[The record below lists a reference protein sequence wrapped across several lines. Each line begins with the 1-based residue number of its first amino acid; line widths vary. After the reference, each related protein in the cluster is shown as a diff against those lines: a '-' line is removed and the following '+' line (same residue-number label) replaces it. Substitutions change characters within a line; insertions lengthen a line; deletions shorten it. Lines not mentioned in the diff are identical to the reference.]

1 MKMEGD
7 GKMQTGVCT
16 AFETSTLGHGNPIP
30 LMIRN
35 RNLHASLFLLARKLL
50 FFSLS
55 HYNPMNSHF
64 APPAP
69 QPSRVS
75 GTSPAPA
82 HDPLA
87 RRISGIA
94 THWSFLLL
102 FGFQQLF
109 STQSEASVRLISPA
123 GYLPSA
129 PVLVRV
135 DVLNTSN
142 SIDRDL
148 WNAEAT
154 LETTGVG
161 VTLSTNRITLR
172 NGSGSALLS
181 ITGGGDFVLT
191 ARVNGETGSKQIRN
205 RATEPMIDV
214 GGTLVGNSPTWSGIL
229 NITNTVTIPAS
240 STLTIAPDT
249 LILIN
254 GQTSGTQGIGIQV
267 NGAIQSLGTEQNP
280 ISISSTDPTRNWGQI
295 RHENAQPSLYQFTLI
310 SKAGRGPGEGHTGTG
325 PALRTSNSSIV
336 FTDSMISD
344 LTAGGGTIGKI
355 MMATGSNL
363 EFRNC
368 ILARARMG
376 PEIAGTGLEMRNSF
390 IVEMTGPDDADGI
403 YLHDSGGRPLLLAD
417 CVIARG
423 DDDAVDTFD
432 SSVTLRNCILRDWA
446 NPNEDAKGVSVFHG
460 EVTIE
465 YCLID
470 NCFVGVSAKSSGPL
484 ATVRIDHCTITGI
497 ESGVT
502 AATKSNASAGNI
514 NFFLS
519 NSIVRSVEPIRS
531 DFGPERFVSVS
542 YCDLSAPWP
551 GTGNI
556 TEDPLFVDA
565 NAGNYRLQPGSP
577 AIDAGDPAFALDAD
591 GSRSDIGYASGTSS
605 SGGFF
610 VSIVS
615 PSSGAIFV
623 APTNITFTAIA
634 NSSTGTVSR
643 VEFFEGANKLGESLT
658 SPFQAVWNDVP
669 IGIYTIRAMATQ
681 TGGLT
686 TSSSPLT
693 LTVGSSDGP
702 STNLLV
708 KAGSDWKYLDDGSDA
723 GDAWISTGFDDASW
737 RSGPAQL
744 GYGDGDEA
752 TVIGF
757 GPNTNTKYPTTYFRH
772 TFVVEDPVQVKSLTL
787 ELLRDDGAIVHLNGR
802 EAFRVTMPPG
812 PVTYQTF
819 AATASEYNWEQASLD
834 PLLLVSGKNVI
845 AVEIHQGNARSSD
858 ISFDLAL
865 SAVVSAPTNSKPL
878 VVLTSPTAGSIYG
891 VPASLLISAKAVDT
905 DGSIT
910 NVAFFANGTKLGDSA
925 VPPYGFAWS
934 GMPAGDYQL
943 TAVAADATG
952 LSGTSEPVTITVST
966 DVAPPTLSSRFP
978 TPGDVTNL
986 SEIVVTFSK
995 NVTGVDAA
1003 DLLINGIPA
1012 TDVSGSDR
1020 EYTFTLGPVPPGSG
1034 SISWAPSHG
1043 IMDLFTPPRS
1053 FDANSAGAVW
1063 QYQIFDTIPPRV
1075 EGLVPAA
1082 RSTVPNLMNLAITF
1096 SEPVSGLKP
1105 EDLLLNSA
1113 PATGLSGSGAGPYT
1127 FVFPQP
1133 KPGTVTVTWAPTH
1146 LIRDFANNLLNRD
1159 SWSYVLDTTSIAV
1172 TLNEILYHP
1181 VSENPLEEFI
1191 ELLNRGSAP
1200 VNLKGW
1206 RFSDGV
1212 EFTFPDIT
1220 LPGGAFLVVAADL
1233 ATFQTK
1239 YPDVTNVVGGWTGQ
1253 LSNNSEDIDLDDAAG
1268 RRVDSVRF
1276 ASSGDWAIRQRGPLD
1291 RGHRGWE
1298 WLAEHDGLGQSLE
1311 VINPNV
1317 TNNSGQ
1323 NWAASR
1329 IPEGTPGRANSV
1341 LLVETAP
1348 LVENVRHSPVV
1359 PHSNE
1364 SVLVTTRVSD
1374 ASGMGIIVT
1383 LNYRADSASPP
1394 PFTPVLMVD
1403 DGSNGDASAGD
1414 GIFSAILPAQA
1425 NITVVEFY
1433 ITATDG
1439 LGNSRFWPAPAIASA
1454 DDAAQAGQEVNAL
1467 YQVDDTVYAGAQPLY
1482 KIIMTE
1488 TERAELAAIP
1498 SQSSNQGPNAQ
1509 MNATFVSIDGTGTE
1523 LRYLVGVRNRGHGSR
1538 TANPPNYRVN
1548 FRNDDPWKGVEGINL
1563 NTRQVHT
1570 QNFGSR
1576 LAIQSGAAGYYSQ
1589 PVQVRVNNANLA
1601 NQGSGMFGS
1610 YAANEV
1616 YAPEWVKNHIPFDAD
1631 GNIYKVVRD
1640 IRPPNFDYR
1649 GEDKTAYTNTYFKVT
1664 NTSEDDWTDV
1674 IAMLRVMGENSG
1686 DLFTVE
1692 NIEQVVNLDQW
1703 LTHLAVMNIM
1713 ANGESGLNTGNNDDY
1728 YMYRGLVDPRFILL
1742 FHDFDQ
1748 ILGQPGSL
1756 AQNVDI
1762 FRSTCCPISGDSEG
1776 SWRAMA
1782 RLLHSPE
1789 IEPLYYAKLQHLLD
1803 TTFSKPAFDRLLDQ
1817 TFGGYV
1823 PETTRDAISRWMDG
1837 RRVFVQSQLPAISP
1851 IPAPVILV
1859 SGIPRSPTPQT
1870 SVSLTLSGDEITHY
1884 RYQLNG
1890 GEFGAETSV
1899 SNPIAITGLPNGT
1912 NTLAVIG
1919 MNSAGVWQTESNA
1932 TVRQWVIK
1940 PSWPTVRLNEILANN
1955 RSALNRGGT
1964 FPDAIELFNEGP
1976 APVNL
1981 SGMRLTDDP
1990 ALTDKYI
1997 IPPGVTLAASA
2008 FLVIDSTQLGFGLD
2022 EGGEGVFLFHTV
2034 ANGGA
2039 LLDSV
2044 EFGTQLPDLSI
2055 GRLNQG
2061 GEWLP
2066 TQPTFGSP
2074 NLAQTVGDLGQIR
2087 INEWLASGTNPF
2099 PVDFVELYNPDA
2111 RPVDLSGAFLTD
2123 QPLGAPTRN
2132 GIRPLSFIAP
2142 GGFALFQPGGRG
2154 NAAGL
2159 NFQLEAD
2166 QGELALFSPSMER
2179 IDSIAYGPQVTGISQ
2194 GRCPD
2199 GGPLLESLKSPSP
2212 GGANLCPDKVVPPEL
2227 VSLIP
2232 FDSIWKYNLS
2242 GADLGNT
2249 WIAEGYDDSTWST
2262 GPGPLGFEN
2271 AALPEPLRTPFP
2283 NPGNVITY
2291 YFRTTFNADAA
2302 LVHSS
2307 LRLTHMIDDGAAFYI
2322 NGKDLGIPFNLRA
2335 GTAANGLASGTVGNA
2350 ALQTIDVAP
2359 GKIRAG
2365 LNEMAVEVHQSTL
2378 TSSDMVFGL
2387 QLEGTA
2393 PEKPLSSAPL
2403 LINELF
2409 ANSDTGSALF
2419 VDSDWLELYNP
2430 TDTPATLAGM
2440 SLTDDPAVPR
2450 RWTFPENGTVP
2461 AQGFLIVQF
2470 DPNTAA
2476 SSTNAGFGLKSNSG
2490 AVYLISPPEAGGGV
2504 LDSLTYGLQPGDW
2517 SLARLSADAEP
2528 WSLGIPTPG
2537 RTNLPAPLGN
2547 RDQLRINEWMAA
2559 PTSGPDWFELFNSG
2573 TQPIAIGGV
2582 WLSDTLTNPEKHQ
2595 ISPRSFIG
2603 TGASAF
2609 IRFDADGSPEASAT
2623 HASFS
2628 LSAGG
2633 ESLVISEPNGVLI
2646 DGISFGPQATG
2657 VTQGR
2662 FPDGTL
2668 NITTFEA
2675 SPTPGSSNFLPLKNV
2690 FINELLTHSDPPLED
2705 AVEFYNADD
2714 TAVDIGGWFL
2724 SDSAGDPGKFV
2735 IPANTIIPARG
2746 HAVLYEFEFNATDAP
2761 KPFSFN
2767 SAKSGSV
2774 FLSEAIA
2781 GVPSGFRAFASFG
2794 PAENGVSFGRIQTS
2808 QGAHFVPMTR
2818 LTFGSNTPA
2827 SLQAFRSGTGAENAA
2842 PRVGPIVI
2850 HEILYKPQDPETALE
2865 FVELRNVGSTEVS
2878 LFDPGHPENTWR
2890 LGGGIDFKFATGSR
2904 IPPGGQVVIVP
2915 FDPETDTVA
2924 LGLFLSA
2931 YGSQALLAG
2940 PFSGRLN
2947 NAGDTV
2953 ELLKP
2958 DPPQTRPGPDFGK
2971 VPYIAVDRVDYS
2983 NIAPWPVIAAV
2994 SGFSIQKQ
3002 APSQYGNDPVNWS
3015 AATPSPDSGSGPVP
3029 TTDTDGDGLP
3039 DTWETA
3045 NGFNPND
3052 ASDANGDADGDG
3064 LSNAGEYIAG
3074 TDPRVPTSRLQA
3086 EVQRSPGGVASL
3098 SFISAPNR
3106 IYTIEFRKSLVT
3118 GAWETVAEIPSGNVP
3133 GKLEFPITNQGLTGF
3148 LRISVRPPAN

>member
-1 MKMEGD
+1 
-7 GKMQTGVCT
+7 
-16 AFETSTLGHGNPIP
+16 
-30 LMIRN
+30 
-35 RNLHASLFLLARKLL
+35 
-50 FFSLS
+50 
-55 HYNPMNSHF
+55 MNSHPACPALQPAGF
-64 APPAP
+64 SSRTSAPGHR
-69 QPSRVS
+69 S
-75 GTSPAPA
+75 
-82 HDPLA
+82 HA
-87 RRISGIA
+87 RRISGMR
-94 THWSFLLL
+94 WSFLLFL
-102 FGFQQLF
+102 ACLRFCTPQAVA
-109 STQSEASVRLISPA
+109 TVRLISPA
-123 GYLPSA
+123 GYLPST
-129 PVLVRV
+129 PLLVRV
-135 DVLNTSN
+135 DVLNASN
-142 SIDRDL
+142 TIDRDL
-148 WNAEAT
+148 WDAEAI
-154 LETTGVG
+154 LETAGTGI
-161 VTLSTNRITLR
+161 TLSTNRIPLR

-181 ITGGGDFVLT
+181 LAGTGDFVLT
-191 ARVNGETGSKQIRN
+191 ARVNGETGSREIRN
-205 RATEPMIDV
+205 RATEPRIAV
-214 GGTLVGNSPTWSGIL
+214 GGTLVGDSQKWSGIVH
-229 NITNTVTIPAS
+229 ITNTVTIPAS

-249 LILIN
+249 LILVD
-254 GQTSGTQGIGIQV
+254 GQPSGTQGMGIQV
-267 NGAIQSLGTEQNP
+267 HGSIQSLGTEQNP
-280 ISISSTDPTRNWGQI
+280 ITISSTDLTRNWGQI

-325 PALRTSNSSIV
+325 PAVRTSNSSIV
-336 FTDSMISD
+336 FADSMISD
-344 LTAGGGTIGKI
+344 LTADGSTIGKI

-376 PEIAGTGLEMRNSF
+376 PEITGTGLEMRNSF

-417 CVIARG
+417 CVIAQG

-432 SSVTLRNCILRDWA
+432 SSVTLRNCIMRDWA

-460 EVTIE
+460 EVTME
-465 YCLID
+465 YCLFA

-484 ATVRIDHCTITGI
+484 ATVRIDHCSINGI

-531 DFGPERFVSVS
+531 DFGPERFVWVR

-556 TEDPLFVDA
+556 TDDPLFIDA
-565 NAGNYRLQPGSP
+565 SAGNYRLQPGSP
-577 AIDAGDPAFALDAD
+577 AIDAGDPAFALDPD
-591 GSRSDIGYASGTSS
+591 GSRSDIGYASGTST

-643 VEFFEGANKLGESLT
+643 VEFFEGANKLGESSS

-669 IGIYTIRAMATQ
+669 IGIHTIRAQATQ
-681 TGGLT
+681 IGGLT
-686 TSSSPLT
+686 AGSSPLT
-693 LTVGSSDGP
+693 ITVASTDGP

-708 KAGSDWKYLDDGSDA
+708 KAGSEWKYLDDGSDA
-723 GDAWISTGFDDASW
+723 GDAWFGTGFDDASW
-737 RSGPAQL
+737 KSGPAQL

-752 TVIGF
+752 TVVGF
-757 GPNTNTKYPTTYFRH
+757 GPSTNTKYPTTYFRH
-772 TFVVEDPVQVKSLTL
+772 TFVVNDPAQVKSLQL
-787 ELLRDDGAIVHLNGR
+787 ELLRDDGAIVYLNGR
-802 EAFRVTMPPG
+802 EAFRVSMPPG

-819 AATASEYNWEQASLD
+819 ASTASEYDWEPASLD
-834 PLLLVSGKNVI
+834 PLLLVPGSNVL
-845 AVEIHQGNARSSD
+845 AVEVHQGNARSSD
-858 ISFDLAL
+858 LSFDLAL
-865 SAVVSAPTNSKPL
+865 SAVVSAPVNSKPL
-878 VVLTSPTAGSIYG
+878 VALSNPRTGSIYG
-891 VPASLLISAKAVDT
+891 IPASLLISANAVDT

-910 NVAFFANGTKLGDSA
+910 NVAFFANGTKLGDSPT
-925 VPPYGFAWS
+925 PPYGFAWS
-934 GMPAGDYQL
+934 GMPAGDYEL

-952 LSGTSEPVTITVST
+952 LSGTSEPVTITVSA
-966 DVAPPTLSSRFP
+966 DVAPPTLSGQFP

-995 NVTGVDAA
+995 PVTGVDAA

-1012 TDVSGSDR
+1012 TRVSGADR
-1020 EYTFTLGPVPPGSG
+1020 EYTFTLGPVPPGVG
-1034 SISWAPSHG
+1034 SIRWAPSHG
-1043 IMDLFTPPRS
+1043 ITDLFTPPGS
-1053 FDANSAGAVW
+1053 FDANSAGATW
-1063 QYQIFDTIPPRV
+1063 QYQISDTIPP
-1075 EGLVPAA
+1075 GIDALVPAA
-1082 RSTVPNLMNLAITF
+1082 RSTVPTLTNLAITF

-1105 EDLLLNSA
+1105 EDLLLNSV

-1133 KPGTVTVTWAPTH
+1133 KPGTVTVTWASAHT
-1146 LIRDFANNLLNRD
+1146 IRDSADNLLD
-1159 SWSYVLDTTSIAV
+1159 GGSWSYVLDTSAVAV
-1172 TLNEILYHP
+1172 TLNEIMYHP

-1220 LPGGAFLVVAADL
+1220 LAGGAFLVVAADP

-1239 YPDVTNVVGGWTGQ
+1239 YPGVTNVIGGWTGQ

-1268 RRVDSVRF
+1268 QRVDSVRF

-1291 RGHRGWE
+1291 RGHRGWQ
-1298 WLAEHDGLGQSLE
+1298 WLAEHDGLGSSLE

-1364 SVLVTTRVSD
+1364 SVLVTTRVRD
-1374 ASGMGIIVT
+1374 AAGIDTLVA
-1383 LNYRADSASPP
+1383 LNYRADSVSPP
-1394 PFTPVLMVD
+1394 PFTTALMAD

-1414 GIFSAILPAQA
+1414 GVYSALLPAQP
-1425 NITVVEFY
+1425 NRTVVEFY

-1439 LGNSRFWPAPAIASA
+1439 RGLSRSWPAPAIASA
-1454 DDAAQAGQEVNAL
+1454 DGAAPAGQEVNAL
-1467 YQVDDTVYAGAQPLY
+1467 YQVDDTVHGGAQPLY

-1523 LRYLVGVRNRGHGSR
+1523 LRYLAGVRNRGHGSR
-1538 TANPPNYRVN
+1538 RANPPNYRVN
-1548 FRNDDPWKGVEGINL
+1548 FRNDDSWKGVEGINL
-1563 NTRQVHT
+1563 NTQQVHT

-1601 NQGSGMFGS
+1601 SQGSGMFGS

-1631 GNIYKVVRD
+1631 GNVYKVVRD
-1640 IRPPNFDYR
+1640 VRPPNFDYR
-1649 GEDKTAYTNTYFKVT
+1649 GEDKSAYTNTYFKVT
-1664 NTSEDDWTDV
+1664 NASEDDWTDV
-1674 IAMLRVMGENSG
+1674 IAMLRIMGENSG
-1686 DLFTVE
+1686 DLFTLE
-1692 NIEQVVNLDQW
+1692 NIERVVNLDQW

-1776 SWRAMA
+1776 SWRTMA
-1782 RLLHSPE
+1782 RLLHAPE

-1817 TFGGYV
+1817 TLGGYV
-1823 PETTRDAISRWMDG
+1823 PQTTRDAITRWMDG
-1837 RRVFVQSQLPAISP
+1837 RRVFVQSQLPAVSP
-1851 IPAPVILV
+1851 GPAPVIRV
-1859 SGIPRSPTPQT
+1859 SGIPRSPTPRT
-1870 SVSLTLSGDEITHY
+1870 SISLTLNGDAITQY
-1884 RYQLNG
+1884 RFQING
-1890 GEFGAETSV
+1890 GGFGPETPVGS
-1899 SNPIAITGLPNGT
+1899 PIEVAGLPNGT

-1919 MNSAGVWQTESNA
+1919 LSSTGVWQAESRA
-1932 TVRQWVIK
+1932 TVHHWVIDS
-1940 PSWPTVRLNEILANN
+1940 SWPTVRLNEILAGN

-1964 FPDAIELFNEGP
+1964 FPDAIELFNEGSAP
-1976 APVNL
+1976 ANL

-1990 ALTDKYI
+1990 AVPNKYI
-1997 IPPGVTLAASA
+1997 VPPGVTLAGNA

-2022 EGGEGVFLFHTV
+2022 EAGEGVFLFHTV
-2034 ANGGA
+2034 SDGGA

-2055 GRLNQG
+2055 GRLNEG
-2061 GEWLP
+2061 GEWLS
-2066 TQPTFGSP
+2066 TRPTFGSP
-2074 NLAQTVGDLGQIR
+2074 NIAQPVGDLGQIR
-2087 INEWLASGTNPF
+2087 INEWLASGINPF
-2099 PVDFVELYNPDA
+2099 PVDFVELFNPET
-2111 RPVDLSGAFLTD
+2111 RPVDLGGAFLTD
-2123 QPLGAPTRN
+2123 KPLGAPTRN
-2132 GIRPLSFIAP
+2132 RIRPLSFVAP
-2142 GGFALFQPGGRG
+2142 GGFALFQPGGGG

-2159 NFQLEAD
+2159 SFQLEAD

-2199 GGPLLESLKSPSP
+2199 GGPRLESLASPSP
-2212 GGANLCPDKVVPPEL
+2212 GGANRCPDQVVPPQL

-2232 FDSIWKYNLS
+2232 FDTIWKYNLS
-2242 GADLGNT
+2242 GTDLGSA
-2249 WIAEGYDDSTWST
+2249 WIAEAYDDSTWST

-2283 NPGNVITY
+2283 NPGNVVTY
-2291 YFRTTFNADAA
+2291 YFRTSFTADPA

-2322 NGKDLGIPFNLRA
+2322 NGKDLGSPFNLRP
-2335 GTAANGLASGTVGNA
+2335 GTAAGGLASGTVGNA
-2350 ALQTIDVAP
+2350 VFQTFDVAP
-2359 GKIRAG
+2359 GMIRAG
-2365 LNEMAVEVHQSTL
+2365 LNAMAVEVHQSSL

-2387 QLEGTA
+2387 QLDGTA
-2393 PEKPLSSAPL
+2393 PEKPLSPAPL

-2409 ANSDTGSALF
+2409 ANSGDSSALF
-2419 VDSDWLELYNP
+2419 GDSDWLELHNP

-2440 SLTDDPAVPR
+2440 SLTDDPAAPR
-2450 RWTFPENGTVP
+2450 RWTFPENATVP
-2461 AQGFLIVQF
+2461 AQGFLIVRF

-2476 SSTNAGFGLKSNSG
+2476 SATNTGFGLKSTSG
-2490 AVYLISPPEAGGGV
+2490 AVYLMAPEAAGCGV

-2517 SLARLSADAEP
+2517 SLGRFPAAAEP
-2528 WSLGIPTPG
+2528 WSLGVPSPG
-2537 RTNLPAPLGN
+2537 RTNVPAPLGKL
-2547 RDQLRINEWMAA
+2547 DQLRINEWMAA
-2559 PTSGPDWFELFNSG
+2559 PTSGPDWFEVFNSG
-2573 TQPIAIGGV
+2573 NQPVAIGGV
-2582 WLSDTLTNPEKHQ
+2582 WLSDALTNPEKHQ
-2595 ISPRSFIG
+2595 VPPRSFIG
-2603 TGASAF
+2603 TGASAY
-2609 IRFDADGSPEASAT
+2609 IRFDADGSPEAGAT

-2628 LSAGG
+2628 LSADG
-2633 ESLVISEPNGVLI
+2633 EALVISGPNGVLI

-2657 VTQGR
+2657 VAQGR
-2662 FPDGTL
+2662 FPDAAS
-2668 NITTFEA
+2668 NIVAFES
-2675 SPTPGSSNFLPLKNV
+2675 SPTPGSGNFLPLKQV

-2705 AVEFYNADD
+2705 AVELYNADT

-2746 HAVLYEFEFNATDAP
+2746 HSVFYEFEFNAIGAP

-2767 SAKSGSV
+2767 SAKAGSV
-2774 FLSEAIA
+2774 FLSQAIA
-2781 GVPSGFRAFASFG
+2781 GIPSGYRAFASFG
-2794 PAENGVSFGRIQTS
+2794 PAENGVSFGRLQTS
-2808 QGAHFVPMTR
+2808 QGVHFVPMAR
-2818 LTFGSNTPA
+2818 LTFGSNSPA
-2827 SLQAFRSGTGAENAA
+2827 TLEEFRSGTGAENAA

-2850 HEILYKPQDPETALE
+2850 HEILYKPTDPETALE

-2890 LGGGIDFKFATGSR
+2890 LGSGIDFKFPTGSR
-2904 IPPGGQVVIVP
+2904 IPPGGYLVVVP
-2915 FDPETDTVA
+2915 FAPETDPIA
-2924 LGLFLSA
+2924 LGLFQSA
-2931 YGSQALLAG
+2931 YGSQAVLTG
-2940 PFSGRLN
+2940 PYSGRLN
-2947 NAGDTV
+2947 NGGDTV

-2958 DPPQTRPGPDFGK
+2958 DPPQTRPGSDFGK
-2971 VPYIAVDRVDYS
+2971 VPYVAVDRVDYS
-2983 NIAPWPVIAAV
+2983 NAAPWPLIAAA
-2994 SGFSIQKQ
+2994 SGVSIQKV

-3015 AATPSPDSGSGPVP
+3015 AATPSPGTGPGTVP

-3064 LSNAGEYIAG
+3064 FANAAEYIAG

-3086 EVQRSPGGVASL
+3086 EVQRSPAGVASL
-3098 SFISAPNR
+3098 SFVSAPNR

-3118 GAWETVAEIPSGNVP
+3118 GVWETVAEIPSGNVP
-3133 GKLEFPITNQGLTGF
+3133 GRLEFPIINQGLTGF
-3148 LRISVRPPAN
+3148 LRISVRPQAN